1 MKLAEALKKRK
12 TLREKLAK
20 LGTKLATDAYLPA
33 EKPNDTLKLI
43 SETAKTLA
51 ELSGLIAGVNAS
63 ATVTHHRFGTLSLLQ
78 ARAVR
83 DELVLASTV
92 LTAAAELPKVLVSR
106 GGTSYN
112 AETGQNE
119 RVADSRIPS
128 ALDAN
133 DAFQRA
139 NQAARDAR
147 ELDSLLQAANWTV
160 ELTGT
165 AAED

>member
-12 TLREKLAK
+12 ALREKLTK

-33 EKPNDTLKLI
+33 EKPGDTLKLI
-43 SETAKTLA
+43 SETAKS
-51 ELSGLIAGVNAS
+51 LSDLSSLVAFTNANYTIAS
-63 ATVTHHRFGTLSLLQ
+63 PRFGTVSLLQ
-78 ARAVR
+78 ARAIR
-83 DELVLASTV
+83 DELALASAV
-92 LTAAAELPKVLVSR
+92 LTSAAELPKVLVTR

-112 AETGQNE
+112 PETGQNE
-119 RVADSRIPS
+119 RIADSRVPI
-128 ALDAN
+128 ALDTN

-160 ELTGT
+160 EVPG
-165 AAED
+165 AVN